1 MHMLSKNQLGFLYMF
16 MSICAFSLMDV
27 IVKWSVDYPIGQVL
41 FFRGFFG
48 IIFYFFVI
56 PRERINNFYQ
66 TKRPG
71 LHALRCL
78 AGLIALISIFIALR
92 KLPLATVVS
101 ISFAAPI
108 FTTILSIFLLS
119 EKVGIFR
126 WLAVIIGFIGIL
138 IITEPGISE
147 LNIYYIFPII
157 FCLGLSYVAI
167 TIRQLSTS
175 EPAWLISFYFSLSI
189 TFLSFLT
196 IPQGWVMPSLNHFI
210 LLSLIGIFGGV
221 ANLWLSLSYKY
232 SEVSLVTPL
241 KYLALVFAVI
251 FGYFIWEEVPTIK
264 TILGAFL
271 VIISTLIIF
280 RREIYNKNI
289 ITSKAMND

>member
-1 MHMLSKNQLGFLYMF
+1 MLSKNQLGFLYMF
-16 MSICAFSLMDV
+16 MSICAFSFMDV
-27 IVKWSVDYPIGQVL
+27 IVKWSINYPIGQVL

-48 IIFYFFVI
+48 IVFYFFII
-56 PRERINNFYQ
+56 PKERLNNFYQ
-66 TKRPG
+66 TKRAG
-71 LHALRCL
+71 LHVLRCL
-78 AGLIALISIFIALR
+78 SGLIALVAIFIALR

-147 LNIYYIFPII
+147 LNIYYVFPVI

-167 TIRQLSTS
+167 TIRQLSTT
-175 EPAWLISFYFSLSI
+175 EPPWLISFYFSLSI

-196 IPQGWVMPSLNHFI
+196 IPQGWVMPSFNHLI
-210 LLSLIGIFGGV
+210 LLSLIGLFGGV

-241 KYLALVFAVI
+241 KYLALVFAII
-251 FGYFIWEEVPTIK
+251 FGFFIWEEIPTVK
-264 TILGAFL
+264 TLAGAFL

-280 RREIYNKNI
+280 RREIYKKNI
-289 ITSKAMND
+289 ITSKTIND